1 MIDLRKISQRDFGRG
16 REGGLYRCE
25 WRPKHYGETMILN
38 EVNFFSETLGLRSTL
53 YVLLP
58 QRRFLDGKNKR
69 APKYRTLYLL
79 HGHSDDHTAWMR
91 WSSIE
96 KYAEGLN
103 LAVVMPAV
111 HLSFYTD
118 MVYGGA
124 YWQFISEEVPAVVR
138 NMFSLSSKREDNFV
152 AGLSMGGY
160 GAFKLALT
168 HPERYAAAASLSGAV
183 DIRELVKP
191 HNVPEDKAWL
201 AGMRNVFGDLSKVPG
216 SKHDL
221 FTLAKKAAK
230 APIKPRLYQCCG
242 TEDFLHADNICFRDA
257 VSKLPLDLTYT
268 DGPGD
273 HKWAYWDARIQD
285 VLQWMFPDRKD
296 LDGLIGI

>member
-1 MIDLRKISQRDFGRG
+1 
-16 REGGLYRCE
+16 
-25 WRPKHYGETMILN
+25 MILN
-38 EVNFFSETLGLRSTL
+38 EVNFFSETLGLRSTM

-58 QRRFLDGKNKR
+58 QRKLLNVKSKLT
-69 APKYRTLYLL
+69 PTYRTLYLL

-96 KYAEGLN
+96 KYVEGLN

-118 MVYGGA
+118 MVHGGK

-138 NMFSLSSKREDNFV
+138 DIYSISSKRADNFV

-168 HPERYAAAASLSGAV
+168 YPERYAAAASLSGAV
-183 DIRELVKP
+183 DIRDEVVANDRHGK
-191 HNVPEDKAWL
+191 VWL
-201 AGMRNVFGDLSKVPG
+201 DGMRNIFGDLSKVPG

-221 FTLAKKAAK
+221 FVLAKKAVK

-242 TEDFLHADNICFRDA
+242 TEDFLYASNIRFRD
-257 VSKLPLDLTYT
+257 VIRKLPLDLTYEE
-268 DGPGD
+268 GPGE
-273 HKWAYWDARIQD
+273 HVWAYWDARIQD
-285 VLQWMFPDRKD
+285 VLTWMFPDGKD